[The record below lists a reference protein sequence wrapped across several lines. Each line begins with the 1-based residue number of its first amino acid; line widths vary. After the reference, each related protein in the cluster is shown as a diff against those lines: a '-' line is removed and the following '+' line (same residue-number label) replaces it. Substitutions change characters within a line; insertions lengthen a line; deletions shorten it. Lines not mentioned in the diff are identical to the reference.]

1 MKYVIIGGVAGGAS
15 AAARLRRLSE
25 DAEIIMFEKGEH
37 ISYANCGMP
46 YYIGNTI
53 EERKRLFV
61 QTPVSFGNR
70 YDVDVRTLQ
79 EVTAVNREAHTV
91 EVKNLRNGKTYT
103 EDYDIL
109 LLSPGAEP
117 VIPELP
123 GIHSPKIFTLR
134 SVSDCDKIKMQAVE
148 SLHDNVKAVIIGG
161 GFIGLEMAENL
172 HKIGYQITVVEKAD
186 HILTPVDEPIAA
198 IAEKHLRDKGVELI
212 TGNGISSFEEN
223 GEQLTVCLEDG
234 QKLTCDLAVLSIG
247 VRPNTALAE
256 AAGLEIGRGIKVNEY
271 LQTSDERIF
280 AVGDAIEFPH
290 PVTGIPY
297 CNFLAGPANAQAR
310 IAAMNMVYPESVV
323 YQGSVGT
330 AIAKIFDLAVA
341 STGLNEAALQRAS
354 LAYETVIVHP
364 AAHATYYP
372 GSTPMSLK
380 LNFSTEDGTI
390 YGAQAIGMQNIDKQ
404 IDTISLLLK
413 HHGTI
418 FDLVNSEHTYA
429 PPFGSAKSPVMFAGM
444 VAENIFAHLMNPI
457 HVKQLDEM
465 IDNKEDFF
473 LLDVR
478 ELPEYKN
485 GTIEGATRYSVD
497 ELREFLEEIPEGKK
511 IVVFCEVGLR
521 GYVASRILMQNGF
534 EEVYNLIGGMRTY
547 RLTGKHNYNVQCT
560 MYNVQKPVH

>member
-70 YDVDVRTLQ
+70 YDVDVRVLQ
-79 EVTAVNREAHTV
+79 EVTSIDREAHTV

-123 GIHSPKIFTLR
+123 GIHSEKIFTLR

-148 SLHDNVKAVIIGG
+148 SLRDNAKAVIIGG

-172 HKIGYQITVVEKAD
+172 QKIGYQITVVEKAD

-198 IAEKHLRDKGVELI
+198 IAEKHLKDKGVELI
-212 TGNGISSFEEN
+212 TGNGISGFEEN
-223 GEQLTVCLEDG
+223 GDQLTVCLEDG
-234 QKLTCDLAVLSIG
+234 QKMGCDLAVLSIG
-247 VRPNTALAE
+247 VRPNTALAK

-290 PVTGIPY
+290 PVTGVPY

-323 YQGSVGT
+323 YQGSVST

-341 STGLNEAALQRAS
+341 STGLNEAALQRAN

-372 GSTPMSLK
+372 GSTPISLK
-380 LNFSTEDGTI
+380 LNFSMEDGTI
-390 YGAQAIGMQNIDKQ
+390 YGAQAIGTQNIDKQ
-404 IDTISLLLK
+404 IDIISLLLK
-413 HHGTI
+413 HNGTI

-521 GYVASRILMQNGF
+521 GYVASRILTQNGF
-534 EEVYNLIGGMRTY
+534 DEVYNLIGGMRTY
-547 RLTGKHNYNVQCT
+547 RMIGRHNV
-560 MYNVQKPVH
+560 M

>member
-1 MKYVIIGGVAGGAS
+1 MKYIIIGGVAGGAS

-79 EVTAVNREAHTV
+79 EVTAINREAHTV

-123 GIHSPKIFTLR
+123 GIHSEKIFTLR

-148 SLHDNVKAVIIGG
+148 SLHDNAKAVIVGG

-198 IAEKHLRDKGVELI
+198 IAEKHLRDKGVQLI
-212 TGNGISSFEEN
+212 TGNGISGFEEN
-223 GEQLTVCLEDG
+223 GDQLTVCLEDG
-234 QKLTCDLAVLSIG
+234 QKLNCDLAVLSIG

-290 PVTGIPY
+290 PVTGVPY

-330 AIAKIFDLAVA
+330 AIAKIFDLSVA
-341 STGLNEAALQRAS
+341 STGLNEAALQRAN

-380 LNFSTEDGTI
+380 LNFSMEDGTI
-390 YGAQAIGMQNIDKQ
+390 YGAQAIGTQNIDKQ

-418 FDLVNSEHTYA
+418 FDLVNSEHSYA

-485 GTIEGATRYSVD
+485 CTIEGATRYSVD

-547 RLTGKHNYNVQCT
+547 RLTGKHNYNVQ
-560 MYNVQKPVH
+560 

>member
-15 AAARLRRLSE
+15 AAARLRRLNE
-25 DAEIIMFEKGEH
+25 DAEIIVFEKGEY

-53 EERKRLFV
+53 EDRKRLFV

-79 EVTAVNREAHTV
+79 EVTAIDREAHTV
-91 EVKNLRNGKTYT
+91 EVKNLRNGKSYT

-123 GIHSPKIFTLR
+123 GIHSEKIFTLR

-148 SLHDNVKAVIIGG
+148 SLHDNAKAVIIGG
-161 GFIGLEMAENL
+161 GFIGLELAENL
-172 HKIGYQITVVEKAD
+172 HKIGYQITVVEKAN

-198 IAEKHLRDKGVELI
+198 IAEKHLRDKGVQLI
-212 TGNGISSFEEN
+212 TGNGISGFEEN
-223 GEQLTVCLEDG
+223 GDQLTVCLEDG
-234 QKLTCDLAVLSIG
+234 QKLDCDLAVLSIG
-247 VRPNTALAE
+247 VRPNTTLAE

-341 STGLNEAALQRAS
+341 STGLNEAALQRANLS
-354 LAYETVIVHP
+354 YETVIVHP

-380 LNFSTEDGTI
+380 LNFSMEDGTI
-390 YGAQAIGMQNIDKQ
+390 YGAQAIGTQNIDKQ
-404 IDTISLLLK
+404 IDIISLLLK

-418 FDLVNSEHTYA
+418 FDLVNSEHSYA

-465 IDNKEDFF
+465 IDNEEDFF

-547 RLTGKHNYNVQCT
+547 RLTGRHNVIQN
-560 MYNVQKPVH
+560 

>member
-1 MKYVIIGGVAGGAS
+1 MKYLIIGGVAGGAS

-79 EVTAVNREAHTV
+79 EVTAIDREAHTV

-123 GIHSPKIFTLR
+123 GIHSEKIFTLR

-148 SLHDNVKAVIIGG
+148 SLKENAKAVIIGG

-172 HKIGYQITVVEKAD
+172 HKIGYQITVVEKAS

-198 IAEKHLRDKGVELI
+198 IAEKHLRDKGVQLI
-212 TGNGISSFEEN
+212 TGNGISGFEES
-223 GEQLTVCLEDG
+223 GDQLTVCLEDG
-234 QKLTCDLAVLSIG
+234 QKLGCDLAVLSIG

-290 PVTGIPY
+290 PVTGVPY

-341 STGLNEAALQRAS
+341 STGLNEAALQRS
-354 LAYETVIVHP
+354 NLAYETVIVHP

-390 YGAQAIGMQNIDKQ
+390 YGAQAIGTQNIDKQ

-465 IDNKEDFF
+465 IDNNEDFF

-478 ELPEYKN
+478 ELPEYKS

-547 RLTGKHNYNVQCT
+547 RLTGRHNIIQN
-560 MYNVQKPVH
+560 

>member
-79 EVTAVNREAHTV
+79 EVTAIDREAHTV
-91 EVKNLRNGKTYT
+91 EVKNLRNGKTYS

-117 VIPELP
+117 VIRELP
-123 GIHSPKIFTLR
+123 GIHSEKIFTLR

-148 SLHDNVKAVIIGG
+148 SLHDNAKAVIIGG

-186 HILTPVDEPIAA
+186 HVLTPVDEPIAA
-198 IAEKHLRDKGVELI
+198 IAQKHLKDKGVQLI
-212 TGNGISSFEEN
+212 TGNGISGFEEN
-223 GEQLTVCLEDG
+223 GDLLTVCFEDG
-234 QKLTCDLAVLSIG
+234 QKLDCDLAVLSIG

-341 STGLNEAALQRAS
+341 STGLNETALQRAG
-354 LAYETVIVHP
+354 LDYETVIVHP

-372 GSTPMSLK
+372 GSSPISLK
-380 LNFSTEDGTI
+380 LNFSLEDGTI
-390 YGAQAIGMQNIDKQ
+390 YGAQAIGTQNIDKQ
-404 IDTISLLLK
+404 IDIISLLLK

-457 HVKQLDEM
+457 HVHQLDEM

-478 ELPEYKN
+478 EIPEYKN

-521 GYVASRILMQNGF
+521 GYVAARILMQNGF
-534 EEVYNLIGGMRTY
+534 DEVYNLIGGMRTY
-547 RLTGKHNYNVQCT
+547 RLTGKHNVIQN
-560 MYNVQKPVH
+560 

>member
-1 MKYVIIGGVAGGAS
+1 MKYLIIGGVAGGAS
-15 AAARLRRLSE
+15 AAARLRRLNE
-25 DAEIIMFEKGEH
+25 DAEIIVFEKGEY

-53 EERKRLFV
+53 EDRKRLFV

-79 EVTAVNREAHTV
+79 EVTAIDREAHTV

-123 GIHSPKIFTLR
+123 GIHSEKIFTLR
-134 SVSDCDKIKMQAVE
+134 SVSDCDKIKMQAIE
-148 SLHDNVKAVIIGG
+148 SLHDNAKAVIIGG

-186 HILTPVDEPIAA
+186 HILTPVDEPIAV
-198 IAEKHLRDKGVELI
+198 IAEKHLRDKGVRLI
-212 TGNGISSFEEN
+212 TGNGISGFEEN
-223 GEQLTVCLEDG
+223 GDQLTVRLEDG
-234 QKLTCDLAVLSIG
+234 QKLDCDLAVLSIG

-256 AAGLEIGRGIKVNEY
+256 AAGLEIGRGIKVNEF

-290 PVTGIPY
+290 PVTGVPY

-341 STGLNEAALQRAS
+341 STGLNEAALQRAN

-380 LNFSTEDGTI
+380 LNFSMEDGTI
-390 YGAQAIGMQNIDKQ
+390 YGAQAIGTQNIDKQ

-521 GYVASRILMQNGF
+521 GYIASRILMQNGF

-547 RLTGKHNYNVQCT
+547 RMTGKHNV
-560 MYNVQKPVH
+560 

>member
-53 EERKRLFV
+53 EERKHLFV

-79 EVTAVNREAHTV
+79 EVTAIDREAHTV

-123 GIHSPKIFTLR
+123 GIHSEKIFTLR
-134 SVSDCDKIKMQAVE
+134 SVSDCDKIKMQAIG
-148 SLHDNVKAVIIGG
+148 SLHDNAKAVIVGG

-186 HILTPVDEPIAA
+186 HVLTPVDEPIAA
-198 IAEKHLRDKGVELI
+198 IAQKHLKDKGVQLI
-212 TGNGISSFEEN
+212 TGNGISGFEDN
-223 GEQLTVCLEDG
+223 GDLLTVCLEDG
-234 QKLTCDLAVLSIG
+234 QKLDCDLAVLSIG

-290 PVTGIPY
+290 PVTGVPY

-341 STGLNEAALQRAS
+341 STGLNEAALQRAG

-372 GSTPMSLK
+372 GNTPMSLK
-380 LNFSTEDGTI
+380 LNFSMEDGTI

-404 IDTISLLLK
+404 IDIISLLLK

-457 HVKQLDEM
+457 HVRQLDEM
-465 IDNKEDFF
+465 LDKKEDFF

-478 ELPEYKN
+478 ELPEYKS

-547 RLTGKHNYNVQCT
+547 RLIGKHNV
-560 MYNVQKPVH
+560 VPK

>member
-70 YDVDVRTLQ
+70 YDVDVRVLQ
-79 EVTAVNREAHTV
+79 EVTSIDREAHTV

-123 GIHSPKIFTLR
+123 GIDSQKIFTLR
-134 SVSDCDKIKMQAVE
+134 SVSDCDKIKMQAIE
-148 SLHDNVKAVIIGG
+148 SLKDNAKAVIIGG

-186 HILTPVDEPIAA
+186 HVLTPVDEPIAV
-198 IAEKHLRDKGVELI
+198 IAEKHLRDKGVQLI
-212 TGNGISSFEEN
+212 TGNGISGFEEN
-223 GEQLTVCLEDG
+223 GDQLTVCLEDG
-234 QKLTCDLAVLSIG
+234 QKMDCDLAVLSIG

-290 PVTGIPY
+290 PVTGVPY

-323 YQGSVGT
+323 YQGSVST

-341 STGLNEAALQRAS
+341 STGLNEAALQRAN

-380 LNFSTEDGTI
+380 LNFSMEDGTI
-390 YGAQAIGMQNIDKQ
+390 YGAQAIGTQNIDKQ

-444 VAENIFAHLMNPI
+444 VAENIFTHLMNPI

-547 RLTGKHNYNVQCT
+547 RLTGLHNS
-560 MYNVQKPVH
+560 

>member
-53 EERKRLFV
+53 EDRKRLFV

-79 EVTAVNREAHTV
+79 EVTAIDREAHTV

-123 GIHSPKIFTLR
+123 GVQSEKIFTLR
-134 SVSDCDKIKMQAVE
+134 SVTDCDKIKMQAVE
-148 SLHDNVKAVIIGG
+148 SLHDNAKAVIVGG

-212 TGNGISSFEEN
+212 TGNGLSGFEEN
-223 GEQLTVCLEDG
+223 GGTLTVCLEEG
-234 QKLTCDLAVLSIG
+234 QKLSCDLAVLSIG

-290 PVTGIPY
+290 PVTGVPY

-341 STGLNEAALQRAS
+341 STGLNEAALQRAG

-372 GSTPMSLK
+372 GNTPMSLK
-380 LNFSTEDGTI
+380 LNFSLEDGTL

-413 HHGTI
+413 HQGTI

-457 HVKQLDEM
+457 HVHQLDDM

-478 ELPEYKN
+478 ELPEYKC

-521 GYVASRILMQNGF
+521 GYVAARILMQNGF
-534 EEVYNLIGGMRTY
+534 DEVFNLIGGMRTY
-547 RLTGKHNYNVQCT
+547 RLIGKHNVQ
-560 MYNVQKPVH
+560 

>member
-79 EVTAVNREAHTV
+79 EVTAIDREAHSV
-91 EVKNLRNGKTYT
+91 EVKNLRNGKTYR
-103 EDYDIL
+103 EEYDIL

-123 GIHSPKIFTLR
+123 GIHSEKIFTLR

-148 SLHDNVKAVIIGG
+148 SLHDNAKAVIIGG

-198 IAEKHLRDKGVELI
+198 VAQKHLKDKGVQLI
-212 TGNGISSFEEN
+212 TGNGISGFEEN
-223 GEQLTVCLEDG
+223 GDQLTVCLEDG
-234 QKLTCDLAVLSIG
+234 QKLYCDLAVLSIG
-247 VRPNTALAE
+247 VRPNTTLAE

-341 STGLNEAALQRAS
+341 STGLNEAALQQAG

-372 GSTPMSLK
+372 GSSPISLK
-380 LNFSTEDGTI
+380 LNFSMEDGTI
-390 YGAQAIGMQNIDKQ
+390 YGAQAIGTQNIDKQ
-404 IDTISLLLK
+404 IDIISLLLK

-457 HVKQLDEM
+457 HAKQLDEM

-478 ELPEYKN
+478 EIPEYKS

-521 GYVASRILMQNGF
+521 GYVAARILMQNGF
-534 EEVYNLIGGMRTY
+534 DEVYNLIGGMRTY
-547 RLTGKHNYNVQCT
+547 RLIGRHLTV
-560 MYNVQKPVH
+560 

>member
-79 EVTAVNREAHTV
+79 EVTAIDREAHSV
-91 EVKNLRNGKTYT
+91 EVKNLRNGKTYR
-103 EDYDIL
+103 EEYDIL

-123 GIHSPKIFTLR
+123 GIHSEKIFTLR

-148 SLHDNVKAVIIGG
+148 SLHDNAKAVIIGG

-198 IAEKHLRDKGVELI
+198 VAQKHLKDKGVQLI
-212 TGNGISSFEEN
+212 TGNGISGFEEN
-223 GEQLTVCLEDG
+223 GDQLTVCLEDG
-234 QKLTCDLAVLSIG
+234 QKLYCDLAVLSIG
-247 VRPNTALAE
+247 VRPNTTLAE

-341 STGLNEAALQRAS
+341 STGLNEAALQQAG

-372 GSTPMSLK
+372 GNTPMSLK
-380 LNFSTEDGTI
+380 LNFSMEDGMI

-457 HVKQLDEM
+457 HAKQLDEM

-478 ELPEYKN
+478 EIPEYKS

-521 GYVASRILMQNGF
+521 GYVAARILMQNGF
-534 EEVYNLIGGMRTY
+534 DEVYNLIGGMRTY
-547 RLTGKHNYNVQCT
+547 RLIGRHLTV
-560 MYNVQKPVH
+560 

>member
-53 EERKRLFV
+53 EERKHLFV

-70 YDVDVRTLQ
+70 YDVEVRTLQ
-79 EVTAVNREAHTV
+79 EVTAIDREAHTV
-91 EVKNLRNGKTYT
+91 EVKNLRNGKTYS

-117 VIPELP
+117 VIPELT
-123 GIHSPKIFTLR
+123 GVHSEKIFTLR

-148 SLHDNVKAVIIGG
+148 SLHDNAKAVIIGG

-198 IAEKHLRDKGVELI
+198 IAQKHLKDKGVQLI
-212 TGNGISSFEEN
+212 TGNGISGFEEKDN
-223 GEQLTVCLEDG
+223 GLTVCLEDG
-234 QKLTCDLAVLSIG
+234 QKLDCDLAVLSIG

-290 PVTGIPY
+290 PVTGVPY

-323 YQGSVGT
+323 YQGSVST

-341 STGLNEAALQRAS
+341 STGLNEAALQRAG

-380 LNFSTEDGTI
+380 LNFSMEDGTI
-390 YGAQAIGMQNIDKQ
+390 YGAQAIGTQNIDKQ

-465 IDNKEDFF
+465 IDNEEDFF

-547 RLTGKHNYNVQCT
+547 RLTGLHNS
-560 MYNVQKPVH
+560 

>member
-53 EERKRLFV
+53 EERKHLFV

-79 EVTAVNREAHTV
+79 EVTAIDREAHTV

-123 GIHSPKIFTLR
+123 GIHSEKIFTLR
-134 SVSDCDKIKMQAVE
+134 SVSDCDKIKMQAIG
-148 SLHDNVKAVIIGG
+148 SLHDNAKAVIVGG

-186 HILTPVDEPIAA
+186 HVLTPVDEPIAA
-198 IAEKHLRDKGVELI
+198 IAQKHLKDKGVQLI
-212 TGNGISSFEEN
+212 TGNGISGFEDN
-223 GEQLTVCLEDG
+223 GDLLTVCLEDG
-234 QKLTCDLAVLSIG
+234 QKLDCDLAVLSIG

-290 PVTGIPY
+290 PVTGVPY

-341 STGLNEAALQRAS
+341 STGLNEAALQRAG

-372 GSTPMSLK
+372 GNTPMSLK
-380 LNFSTEDGTI
+380 LNFSMEDGTI

-404 IDTISLLLK
+404 IDIISLLLK

-457 HVKQLDEM
+457 HVRQLDEM
-465 IDNKEDFF
+465 LDKKEDFF

-478 ELPEYKN
+478 ELPEYKS

-547 RLTGKHNYNVQCT
+547 RLIGKHNVIP
-560 MYNVQKPVH
+560 K

>member
-79 EVTAVNREAHTV
+79 EVTAIDREAHTV

-148 SLHDNVKAVIIGG
+148 SLKDNAKAVIIGG

-186 HILTPVDEPIAA
+186 HILTPVDEPIAV
-198 IAEKHLRDKGVELI
+198 IAEKHLRDKGVQLI
-212 TGNGISSFEEN
+212 TGNGISGFEEN
-223 GEQLTVCLEDG
+223 GDHLTVCLEDG
-234 QKLTCDLAVLSIG
+234 QKLDCDLAVLSIG

-290 PVTGIPY
+290 PVTGVPY

-323 YQGSVGT
+323 YQGSVST

-341 STGLNEAALQRAS
+341 STGLNEAALQRAG

-380 LNFSTEDGTI
+380 LNFSMEDGTI
-390 YGAQAIGMQNIDKQ
+390 YGAQAIGTQNIDKQ

-465 IDNKEDFF
+465 IDNEEDFF

-547 RLTGKHNYNVQCT
+547 RLTGLHNS
-560 MYNVQKPVH
+560 

>member
-79 EVTAVNREAHTV
+79 EVTAINREAHTV
-91 EVKNLRNGKTYT
+91 EVKNLRNGKTYR

-123 GIHSPKIFTLR
+123 GIHSEKLFTLR

-148 SLHDNVKAVIIGG
+148 SLHDNAKAVIIGG

-198 IAEKHLRDKGVELI
+198 VAQKHLKDKGVQLI
-212 TGNGISSFEEN
+212 TGNGISGFEEN
-223 GEQLTVCLEDG
+223 GDLLTVCLEDG
-234 QKLTCDLAVLSIG
+234 QKLDCDLAVLSIG
-247 VRPNTALAE
+247 VRPNTTLAE

-341 STGLNEAALQRAS
+341 STGLNEAALQQAG

-372 GSTPMSLK
+372 GNTPMSLK
-380 LNFSTEDGTI
+380 LNFSMEDGMI

-457 HVKQLDEM
+457 HAKQLDEM

-478 ELPEYKN
+478 EIPEYKS

-521 GYVASRILMQNGF
+521 GYVAARILMQNGF
-534 EEVYNLIGGMRTY
+534 DEVYNLIGGMRTY
-547 RLTGKHNYNVQCT
+547 RLIGRHLTV
-560 MYNVQKPVH
+560 

>member
-79 EVTAVNREAHTV
+79 EVTAIDREAHSV
-91 EVKNLRNGKTYT
+91 EVKNLRNGKTYR
-103 EDYDIL
+103 EEYDIL

-123 GIHSPKIFTLR
+123 GIHSEKIFTLR

-148 SLHDNVKAVIIGG
+148 SLHDNAKAVIIGG

-198 IAEKHLRDKGVELI
+198 VAQKHLKDKGVQLI
-212 TGNGISSFEEN
+212 TGNGISGFEEN
-223 GEQLTVCLEDG
+223 GDQLTVCLEDG
-234 QKLTCDLAVLSIG
+234 QKLYCDLAVLSIG
-247 VRPNTALAE
+247 VRPNTTLAE

-290 PVTGIPY
+290 PVTGVPY

-341 STGLNEAALQRAS
+341 STGLNEAALQQAG

-372 GSTPMSLK
+372 GNTPMSLK
-380 LNFSTEDGTI
+380 LNFSMEDGMI

-457 HVKQLDEM
+457 HAKQLDEM
-465 IDNKEDFF
+465 IDNKEDSF

-478 ELPEYKN
+478 EIPEYKS

-521 GYVASRILMQNGF
+521 GYVAARILMQNGF
-534 EEVYNLIGGMRTY
+534 DEVYNLIGGMRTY
-547 RLTGKHNYNVQCT
+547 RLIGRHLTV
-560 MYNVQKPVH
+560 

>member
-1 MKYVIIGGVAGGAS
+1 MKYLIIGGVAGGAS
-15 AAARLRRLSE
+15 AAARLRRLNE
-25 DAEIIMFEKGEH
+25 DAEIIVFEKGEY

-53 EERKRLFV
+53 EDRKRLFV

-79 EVTAVNREAHTV
+79 EVTAIDREAHTV

-123 GIHSPKIFTLR
+123 GIHSEKIFTLR
-134 SVSDCDKIKMQAVE
+134 SVSDCDKIKMQAIE
-148 SLHDNVKAVIIGG
+148 SLHDNAKAVIIGG

-186 HILTPVDEPIAA
+186 HILTPVDEPIAV
-198 IAEKHLRDKGVELI
+198 IAEKHLRDKGVRLI
-212 TGNGISSFEEN
+212 TGNGISGFEEN
-223 GEQLTVCLEDG
+223 GDQLTVRLEDG
-234 QKLTCDLAVLSIG
+234 QKLDCDLAVLSIG

-256 AAGLEIGRGIKVNEY
+256 AAGLEIGRGIKVNEF

-290 PVTGIPY
+290 PVTGVPY

-341 STGLNEAALQRAS
+341 STGLNEAALQRAGF
-354 LAYETVIVHP
+354 AYETVIVHP

-372 GSTPMSLK
+372 GNTPMSLK
-380 LNFSTEDGTI
+380 LNFSMEDGTI
-390 YGAQAIGMQNIDKQ
+390 YGAQAIGTQNIDKQ

-521 GYVASRILMQNGF
+521 GYIASRILMQNGF

-547 RLTGKHNYNVQCT
+547 RMTGKHNV
-560 MYNVQKPVH
+560 

>member
-53 EERKRLFV
+53 EERKHLFV

-79 EVTAVNREAHTV
+79 EVTAIDREAHTV

-117 VIPELP
+117 GIPELP
-123 GIHSPKIFTLR
+123 GVHSEKIFTLR

-148 SLHDNVKAVIIGG
+148 SLHDNAKAVIIGG

-198 IAEKHLRDKGVELI
+198 IAQKHLKDKGVQLI
-212 TGNGISSFEEN
+212 TGNGISGFEEKDN
-223 GEQLTVCLEDG
+223 GLTVCLEDG
-234 QKLTCDLAVLSIG
+234 QKLDCDLAVLSIG
-247 VRPNTALAE
+247 VHPNTTLAE

-341 STGLNEAALQRAS
+341 STGLNEAALQRAG

-372 GSTPMSLK
+372 GNTPMSLK
-380 LNFSTEDGTI
+380 LNFSMEDGTI

-404 IDTISLLLK
+404 VDTISLLLK

-457 HVKQLDEM
+457 HVHQLDEM

-478 ELPEYKN
+478 EIPEYKSD
-485 GTIEGATRYSVD
+485 TIEGATRYSVD

-521 GYVASRILMQNGF
+521 GYVAARILMQNGF
-534 EEVYNLIGGMRTY
+534 EEVFNLIGGMRTY
-547 RLTGKHNYNVQCT
+547 RLIGKHNVIQN
-560 MYNVQKPVH
+560 

>member
-15 AAARLRRLSE
+15 AAARLRRLNE

-53 EERKRLFV
+53 EDRKRLFV

-79 EVTAVNREAHTV
+79 EVTAIDREAHTV

-123 GIHSPKIFTLR
+123 GIHSEKIFTLR

-148 SLHDNVKAVIIGG
+148 SLHDNAKAVIIGG

-172 HKIGYQITVVEKAD
+172 HKIGYQITVVEKAN
-186 HILTPVDEPIAA
+186 HILTPVDEPIAV
-198 IAEKHLRDKGVELI
+198 IAEKHLRDKGVQLI
-212 TGNGISSFEEN
+212 TGNGISGFEEN
-223 GEQLTVCLEDG
+223 GDQLTVCLEDG
-234 QKLTCDLAVLSIG
+234 QKLDCDLAVLSIG
-247 VRPNTALAE
+247 VRPNTTLAE
-256 AAGLEIGRGIKVNEY
+256 TAGLEIGRGIKVNEY

-290 PVTGIPY
+290 PVTGVPY

-341 STGLNEAALQRAS
+341 STGLNEAALQRANLS
-354 LAYETVIVHP
+354 YETVIVHP

-380 LNFSTEDGTI
+380 LNFSMEDGTI
-390 YGAQAIGMQNIDKQ
+390 YGAQAIGTQNIDKQ
-404 IDTISLLLK
+404 IDIISLLLK

-418 FDLVNSEHTYA
+418 FDLVNSEHSYA

-465 IDNKEDFF
+465 IDNEEDFF

-547 RLTGKHNYNVQCT
+547 RLTGRHNVIQN
-560 MYNVQKPVH
+560 

>member
-70 YDVDVRTLQ
+70 YDVDVRVLQ
-79 EVTAVNREAHTV
+79 EVTSINREAHTV

-148 SLHDNVKAVIIGG
+148 SLKGNAKAVIVGG

-198 IAEKHLRDKGVELI
+198 IAEKHLIDKGVQLI
-212 TGNGISSFEEN
+212 TGNGITGFEEN
-223 GEQLTVCLEDG
+223 GDQLIVCLADG
-234 QKLTCDLAVLSIG
+234 QKLDCDLAVLSIG

-290 PVTGIPY
+290 PVTGVPY

-323 YQGSVGT
+323 YQGSVST

-341 STGLNEAALQRAS
+341 STGLNEAALQRAG

-380 LNFSTEDGTI
+380 LNFSMEDGTI
-390 YGAQAIGMQNIDKQ
+390 YGAQAIGTQNIDKQ
-404 IDTISLLLK
+404 IDIISLLLK
-413 HHGTI
+413 HHGSI

-497 ELREFLEEIPEGKK
+497 ELREFLEEIPEDKK

-534 EEVYNLIGGMRTY
+534 DEVYNLIGGMRTY
-547 RLTGKHNYNVQCT
+547 RLTGLHNS
-560 MYNVQKPVH
+560 

>member
-1 MKYVIIGGVAGGAS
+1 MKYLIIGGVAGGAS

-37 ISYANCGMP
+37 ISYANCGLP

-70 YDVDVRTLQ
+70 CDVDVRVLQ
-79 EVTAVNREAHTV
+79 EVTAINREEHTV
-91 EVKNLRNGKTYT
+91 EVKNLRNGKTYC

-117 VIPELP
+117 IVPELP
-123 GIHSPKIFTLR
+123 GIHSEKIFTLR
-134 SVSDCDKIKMQAVE
+134 NVTDCDKIKMQAVD
-148 SLHDNVKAVIIGG
+148 SLHDNAKAVIVGG

-186 HILTPVDEPIAA
+186 NILTPVDEPIAA
-198 IAEKHLRDKGVELI
+198 VAQKHLKDKGVQLI
-212 TGNGISSFEEN
+212 TGNGISGFEEN
-223 GEQLTVCLEDG
+223 SDQLTVCLEDG
-234 QKLTCDLAVLSIG
+234 LKLDCDLAVLSIG

-290 PVTGIPY
+290 PVTGVPY

-341 STGLNEAALQRAS
+341 STGLNEAALQRAG

-372 GSTPMSLK
+372 GNTPMSLK
-380 LNFSTEDGTI
+380 LNFSMEDGAL

-457 HVKQLDEM
+457 HVHQLDEM
-465 IDNKEDFF
+465 LDNKEDFF

-478 ELPEYKN
+478 ELPEYKS

-521 GYVASRILMQNGF
+521 GYVASRILTQNGF
-534 EEVYNLIGGMRTY
+534 DEVYNLIGGMRTY
-547 RLTGKHNYNVQCT
+547 RLIGKHNVQ
-560 MYNVQKPVH
+560 

>member
-1 MKYVIIGGVAGGAS
+1 MKYLIIGGVAGGAS

-79 EVTAVNREAHTV
+79 EVTAIDREAHTV
-91 EVKNLRNGKTYT
+91 EVKNLRNGKTYR

-123 GIHSPKIFTLR
+123 GIHSEKIFTLR

-148 SLHDNVKAVIIGG
+148 SLRDNAKAVIIGG

-172 HKIGYQITVVEKAD
+172 QKIGYQITVVEKAD

-198 IAEKHLRDKGVELI
+198 VAQKHLKDKGVQLI
-212 TGNGISSFEEN
+212 TGNGISGFEEN
-223 GEQLTVCLEDG
+223 GDQLTVCLEDG
-234 QKLTCDLAVLSIG
+234 QKLYCDLAVLSIG
-247 VRPNTALAE
+247 VRPNTTLAE

-341 STGLNEAALQRAS
+341 STGLNEAALQQAG

-372 GSTPMSLK
+372 GNTPMSLK
-380 LNFSTEDGTI
+380 LNFSMEDGMI

-457 HVKQLDEM
+457 HAKQLDEM

-478 ELPEYKN
+478 EIPEYKS

-521 GYVASRILMQNGF
+521 GYVAARILMQNGF
-534 EEVYNLIGGMRTY
+534 DEVYNLIGGMRTY
-547 RLTGKHNYNVQCT
+547 RLIGRHLTV
-560 MYNVQKPVH
+560 

>member
-79 EVTAVNREAHTV
+79 EVTAIDREAHTV

-148 SLHDNVKAVIIGG
+148 SLKDNAKAVIIGG

-186 HILTPVDEPIAA
+186 HILTPVDEPIAV
-198 IAEKHLRDKGVELI
+198 IAEKHLRDKGVQLI
-212 TGNGISSFEEN
+212 TGNGISGFEEN
-223 GEQLTVCLEDG
+223 GDHLTVCLEDG
-234 QKLTCDLAVLSIG
+234 QKLDCDLAVLSIG

-290 PVTGIPY
+290 PVTGVPY

-323 YQGSVGT
+323 YQGSVST

-341 STGLNEAALQRAS
+341 STGLNEAALQRAN

-380 LNFSTEDGTI
+380 LNFSMEDGTI
-390 YGAQAIGMQNIDKQ
+390 YGAQVIGTQNIDKQ

-418 FDLVNSEHTYA
+418 FDLVNSEHSYA

-547 RLTGKHNYNVQCT
+547 RLTGLHNS
-560 MYNVQKPVH
+560 

>member
-1 MKYVIIGGVAGGAS
+1 MKYLIIGGVAGGAS
-15 AAARLRRLSE
+15 AAARLRRLNE
-25 DAEIIMFEKGEH
+25 DAEIIVFEKGEY

-53 EERKRLFV
+53 EDRKRLFV

-79 EVTAVNREAHTV
+79 EVTAINREAHTV

-123 GIHSPKIFTLR
+123 GIDSPKIFTLR

-148 SLHDNVKAVIIGG
+148 SLHDNAKAVIVGG

-212 TGNGISSFEEN
+212 TSNGISGFEEI
-223 GEQLTVCLEDG
+223 GDQLTVCLEDG
-234 QKLTCDLAVLSIG
+234 QKMGCDLAVLSIG
-247 VRPNTALAE
+247 VRANTALAE

-341 STGLNEAALQRAS
+341 STGLNEAALQRAG

-372 GSTPMSLK
+372 GSSPISLK
-380 LNFSTEDGTI
+380 LNFSMEDGRI
-390 YGAQAIGMQNIDKQ
+390 FGAQAIGTQNVDKQ

-413 HHGTI
+413 HNGTI

-485 GTIEGATRYSVD
+485 GTIEGTTRYSVD
-497 ELREFLEEIPEGKK
+497 ELREFLEEIPEGKR

-534 EEVYNLIGGMRTY
+534 DEVYNLIGGMRTY
-547 RLTGKHNYNVQCT
+547 RLTGRHNIIQN
-560 MYNVQKPVH
+560 

>member
-15 AAARLRRLSE
+15 AAARLRRLNE

-53 EERKRLFV
+53 EDRKRLFV

-79 EVTAVNREAHTV
+79 EVTAIDREAHTV

-123 GIHSPKIFTLR
+123 GIHSEKIFTLR

-148 SLHDNVKAVIIGG
+148 SLHDNAKAVIIGG

-172 HKIGYQITVVEKAD
+172 HKIGYQITVVEKAN

-198 IAEKHLRDKGVELI
+198 IAEKHLRDKGVQLI
-212 TGNGISSFEEN
+212 TGNGISGFEEN
-223 GEQLTVCLEDG
+223 GDQLTVCLEDG
-234 QKLTCDLAVLSIG
+234 QKLDCDLAVLSIG
-247 VRPNTALAE
+247 VRPNTTLAE
-256 AAGLEIGRGIKVNEY
+256 TAGLEIGRGIKVNEY

-290 PVTGIPY
+290 PVTGVPY

-341 STGLNEAALQRAS
+341 STGLNEAALQRANLS
-354 LAYETVIVHP
+354 YETVIVHP

-380 LNFSTEDGTI
+380 LNFSMEDGTI
-390 YGAQAIGMQNIDKQ
+390 YGAQAIGTQNIDKQ
-404 IDTISLLLK
+404 IDIISLLLK

-418 FDLVNSEHTYA
+418 FDLVNSEHSYA

-444 VAENIFAHLMNPI
+444 VAENIFAHLVNPI

-465 IDNKEDFF
+465 IDNEEDFF

-547 RLTGKHNYNVQCT
+547 RLTGRHNVIQN
-560 MYNVQKPVH
+560 

>member
-53 EERKRLFV
+53 EERKR
-61 QTPVSFGNR
+61 R
-70 YDVDVRTLQ
+70 
-79 EVTAVNREAHTV
+79 
-91 EVKNLRNGKTYT
+91 KTYT

-123 GIHSPKIFTLR
+123 GIHSEKIFTLR
-134 SVSDCDKIKMQAVE
+134 NVSDCDKIKMQAIE
-148 SLHDNVKAVIIGG
+148 SLHDNAKAVIVGG

-186 HILTPVDEPIAA
+186 HILTPVDEPIAV
-198 IAEKHLRDKGVELI
+198 IAEKHLRDKGVQLI
-212 TGNGISSFEEN
+212 TDNGISGFEEN
-223 GEQLTVCLEDG
+223 GGTLTVCLEDG
-234 QKLTCDLAVLSIG
+234 QKLDCDLAVLSIG
-247 VRPNTALAE
+247 VRPNTTLAE

-290 PVTGIPY
+290 PVTGVPY

-323 YQGSVGT
+323 YQGSVST

-341 STGLNEAALQRAS
+341 STGLNEAALQRAG

-380 LNFSTEDGTI
+380 LNFSMEDGTI
-390 YGAQAIGMQNIDKQ
+390 YGAQAIGTQNIDKQ
-404 IDTISLLLK
+404 IDIISLLLK

-418 FDLVNSEHTYA
+418 FDLVNSEHSYA

-465 IDNKEDFF
+465 IDNEEEFF

-547 RLTGKHNYNVQCT
+547 RLTGRHNVIQN
-560 MYNVQKPVH
+560 